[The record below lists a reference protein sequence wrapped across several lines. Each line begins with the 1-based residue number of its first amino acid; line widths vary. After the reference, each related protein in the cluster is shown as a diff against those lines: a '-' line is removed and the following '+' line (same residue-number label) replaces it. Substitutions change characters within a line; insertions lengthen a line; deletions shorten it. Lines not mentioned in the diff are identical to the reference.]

1 MADHSQ
7 SSLVLQ
13 LCSNMVLSR
22 VVLEVCS
29 RLEARGIDFELILV

>member
-7 SSLVLQ
+7 SSLVLR

-22 VVLEVCS
+22 VVLEVRS
-29 RLEARGIDFELILV
+29 RLEARGIDVKLIFV